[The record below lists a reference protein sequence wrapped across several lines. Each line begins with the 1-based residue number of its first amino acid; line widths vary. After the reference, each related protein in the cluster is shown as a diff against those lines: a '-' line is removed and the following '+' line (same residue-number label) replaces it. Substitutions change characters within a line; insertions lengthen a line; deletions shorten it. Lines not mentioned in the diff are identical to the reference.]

1 MKATET
7 EARRDAVITDSFFC
21 PIQTTE
27 GFTFETCAGCQ
38 YIDVHIGEKTTIR
51 CRKNK
56 GTAEKRS
63 FESAFLLNRLGYPW
77 RVEIIEEVK
86 K

>member
-1 MKATET
+1 MSAQGEATIID
-7 EARRDAVITDSFFC
+7 RFYC
-21 PIQTTE
+21 PFQTTE
-27 GFTFETCAGCQ
+27 GFSFDVCFGCKCL
-38 YIDVHIGEKTTIR
+38 DVYLGDQTTIR

-63 FESAFLLNRLGYPW
+63 FESAFLLNRLGWPW
-77 RVEIIEEVK
+77 RVEIIEEAK

>member
-1 MKATET
+1 MSSHG
-7 EARRDAVITDSFFC
+7 DANVTDRFIC
-21 PIQTTE
+21 PFQTTE
-27 GFTFETCAGCQ
+27 DFTFDVCFGCK
-38 YIDVHIGEKTTIR
+38 YFEVNKGKHTTIR

-63 FESAFLLNRLGYPW
+63 FESAFLLNRLGWPW

>member
-1 MKATET
+1 MSAQGE
-7 EARRDAVITDSFFC
+7 AVITDRFYC
-21 PIQTTE
+21 PFQTTE
-27 GFTFETCAGCQ
+27 GFSFDVCFGCKCL
-38 YIDVHIGEKTTIR
+38 DVYMGEQTTIR